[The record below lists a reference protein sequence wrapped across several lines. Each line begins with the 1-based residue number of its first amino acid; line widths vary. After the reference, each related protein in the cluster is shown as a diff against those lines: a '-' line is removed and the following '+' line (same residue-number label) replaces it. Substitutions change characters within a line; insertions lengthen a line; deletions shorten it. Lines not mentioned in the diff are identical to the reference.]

1 MKIHNCVDVITSY
14 SSVRLEE
21 YNPKRSK
28 TSSLKEYFAVSI
40 SNLNETR
47 GLYLNTDNAKK
58 VYADANLETLKA
70 GDVLITNRNK
80 ISVAVVS
87 DDAKTPLIARDFLTV
102 LRINKYFKKD
112 LLPEFLAVHFLRSNV
127 QHKILRSS
135 ATISRSLVIPVAEI
149 LDSSLHIP
157 NISKQRKKINC
168 YNTLEEL
175 KQQYAHKIELL
186 NTIQKGI
193 LK

>member
-1 MKIHNCVDVITSY
+1 MKIHNCVDIVPGY
-14 SSVRLEE
+14 SSLRLEKH
-21 YNPKRSK
+21 NPKPNKSA
-28 TSSLKEYFAVSI
+28 SLKEYFAVSI

-47 GLYLNTDNAKK
+47 GLYLDTDNAKR
-58 VYADANLETLKA
+58 VYANTNLETLKV

-87 DDAKTPLIARDFLTV
+87 DNTKIPLIAREFLTV
-102 LRINKYFKKD
+102 LRINKYFKED

-135 ATISRSLVIPVAEI
+135 ATVSRSLVIPVAEI
-149 LDSSLHIP
+149 LESRMHIP

-186 NTIQKGI
+186 STIQKGI